1 MATLYDLAMQYLRQ
15 GLPDISGIFPA
26 TTTPPP
32 VKIDPVD
39 GGDVQPLLPVMPQ
52 PSGGDGFS
60 PYDIRPGDSSIRTSD
75 QYNPYAYRQAAE
87 SRYVGDL
94 YPTETGLQKQMSMYP
109 DYYGVQGRTLTGIEQ
124 LMSKIPTPLGFV
136 KKGLDAIA
144 DRLPPNKTAIFQNEL
159 LGQGIKLDSLGRIVT
174 DNYNTPQGI
183 MAGYNTVSGGGLN
196 MLTGGKYGEPTTYGL
211 DKSYDQRRE
220 TVAKALEK
228 MGMSKEDIE
237 AALAGEYTG
246 EAPINPITGKPTTLV
261 DRLGLFNQSQNLLN
275 KSLSMADLIFEQKQ
289 EEERQ
294 KKQAEIDDI
303 NRRKR
308 EETDAAKQRELQI
321 QAAAKA
327 QEISRSQAR
336 EQQAAI
342 ERDQQRDRDRGGAGS
357 GGGGESASGAGSG
370 GGYNQ
375 GNFCFDPN
383 TPIQMADGS
392 EKKIKDIQLGDD
404 TKGGEVTG
412 IFQFKAADEI
422 HDYKGVTVAGSHYVK
437 EDGKFIMV
445 KDSPLSVKIDK
456 IPVVYSLDT
465 TGRRI
470 FINNIEFADYNGD
483 GIAKGFLENAGVD
496 LAGFDKEVLRQ
507 VEHRLI

>member
-1 MATLYDLAMQYLRQ
+1 MAIYSTLYGLPQSMVDYLNQ
-15 GLPDISGIFPA
+15 PLPDISGIFQPSEPSISTPVSVEDVITEEGIASLYPQVA
-26 TTTPPP
+26 TSGG
-32 VKIDPVD
+32 
-39 GGDVQPLLPVMPQ
+39 GGD
-52 PSGGDGFS
+52 SFS
-60 PYDIRPGDSSIRTSD
+60 PYNIRPGDSSIRTFD
-75 QYNPYAYRQAAE
+75 QYNPYAYR
-87 SRYVGDL
+87 
-94 YPTETGLQKQMSMYP
+94 
-109 DYYGVQGRTLTGIEQ
+109 TLTGIEQ
-124 LMSKIPTPLGFV
+124 L
-136 KKGLDAIA
+136 
-144 DRLPPNKTAIFQNEL
+144 LPVNRGAIFQNEL
-159 LGQGIKLDSLGRIVT
+159 LGGGFKLDNIGRIVT
-174 DNYNTPQGI
+174 DNYNTPEGI
-183 MAGYNTVSGGGLN
+183 MAGYNPVSGGLLN
-196 MLTGGKYGEPTTYGL
+196 MLTGGAYGEPTTYGL
-211 DKSYDQRRE
+211 DKSYDKRRE

-261 DRLGLFNQSQNLLN
+261 DTLGLFNQSQNLLN
-275 KSLSMADLIFEQKQ
+275 KRLSMADLIFEKKLEEKQ
-289 EEERQ
+289 Q
-294 KKQAEIDDI
+294 KKQAEIDAI
-303 NRRKR
+303 NERKR
-308 EETDAAKQRELQI
+308 RETDAAKQRELQI

-327 QEISRSQAR
+327 QDISRRQAR

-357 GGGGESASGAGSG
+357 GGGGVSASGAGSG

-412 IFQFKAADEI
+412 VFQFKATDEI

-445 KDSPLSVKIDK
+445 KDSLLSVKIDK